1 MCLQCH
7 LSKSAEWL
15 LHAGTSLVKNHGLVT
30 DPNAP
35 FGLHSN
41 HSQRKTKRLVEET
54 LLLQIEKRIEVCGF
68 SHCGLCHDE
77 QCIFAEREPQI
88 SIAAD
93 NCVESNHSTHKNETW
108 NHLLNT
114 FKGGLP

>member
-1 MCLQCH
+1 MSCH
-7 LSKSAEWL
+7 LRKITKHS
-15 LHAGTSLVKNHGLVT
+15 LHIDTQSMKIHDLVMVA
-30 DPNAP
+30 NAP